1 MKFTALEI
9 EKILNAT
16 IDGDPSVEVTSLDK
30 IEETEGETPEIPENN
45 N

>member
-30 IEETEGETPEIPENN
+30 IEESTNN
-45 N
+45 SITFLRI